1 MIDSIDLDHVA
12 VAAESAFDAWPRYA
26 GDLAGRWLAGG
37 ATLGFASAQ
46 VVYANG
52 MKVEVLEPHMV
63 ESNDFLRR
71 FLDHRGPGPHHMTF
85 KVRDLA
91 AALVTVEEAGYR
103 PINVDLRDPMWKEA
117 FIHPKDA
124 PGVVVQLAQSE
135 GEWVSPAPDGF
146 PRPARDT
153 AHLVHV
159 THAVADMKEGLRMFR
174 DLLGGV
180 ETGEGADGTGRWVDL
195 TWPGPGRVRLLEPAA
210 GTPAAGWVGAA
221 AGRIHHL
228 AFACDNPGS
237 LPGAEPRTDGLFEV
251 SPEQNL
257 GVRLV
262 VASTPASFAS
272 RSGG

>member
-1 MIDSIDLDHVA
+1 MIDAIDLDHVA

-71 FLDHRGPGPHHMTF
+71 FLDRRGPGPHHMTF
-85 KVRDLA
+85 KVRDIA
-91 AALVTVEEAGYR
+91 SALGVVEQAGYR

-135 GEWVSPAPDGF
+135 GEWVSAAPERF
-146 PRPARDT
+146 PQPTRET

-159 THAVADMKEGLRMFR
+159 THAAADMKEGLRMFR

-180 ETGEGADGTGRWVDL
+180 EAGEGVDDSGRWVDL
-195 TWPGPGRVRLLEPAA
+195 AWPGPGRVRLLEPAP
-210 GTPAAGWVGAA
+210 GTPAAAWIGDA

-237 LPGAEPRTDGLFEV
+237 LPGAAARPDGMFEI
-251 SPEQNL
+251 SPEHNL

-262 VASTPASFAS
+262 AAPTPQPFAD

>member
-1 MIDSIDLDHVA
+1 MIDAIDLDHVA

-37 ATLGFASAQ
+37 ATVGFASAQ

-63 ESNDFLRR
+63 EANDFLRR

-85 KVRDLA
+85 KVRDIA
-91 AALVTVEEAGYR
+91 AALGVVEEAGYR

-135 GEWVSPAPDGF
+135 GEWVSPAPQGF
-146 PRPARDT
+146 PAPARPT

-174 DLLGGV
+174 DLLAGA
-180 ETGEGADGTGRWVDL
+180 ETGEGSDEAGRWVDL
-195 TWPGPGRVRLLEPAA
+195 AWPGPGRVRLLEPAA
-210 GTPAAGWVGAA
+210 ATPARAWIGDG

-228 AFACDNPGS
+228 AFACDDPTS
-237 LPGAEPRTDGLFEV
+237 IPGANVRPDGLVEV
-251 SPEQNL
+251 PPEHNL

-262 VASTPASFAS
+262 VAPTPQPFADL
-272 RSGG
+272 SGG